1 MALKPIY
8 VWFAKRWTDSEWKNF
23 EADSDYRQAADI
35 VGLAAEE
42 LDLDATD
49 GSLFSYRVTGD
60 KIDDLLKLGRLQLP
74 QMLFSTPVDTSDTTK
89 GQMFLAKL
97 VQDQINRKN
106 VVTILQTVRA
116 LEPKLD
122 PGGSVSFYNPS
133 LNLPAVGLS
142 SSADAPGTGYM
153 IGINPVSES
162 IQVNRYGQQLLDF
175 FNTLTKSLPLILIG
189 VAAYK
194 LTEE

>member
-8 VWFAKRWTDSEWKNF
+8 VWFAKRWTDAEWKGF
-23 EADSDYRQAADI
+23 ESDSDYRKAADI
-35 VGLAAEE
+35 IGLAADD
-42 LDLDATD
+42 LDLDAAD
-49 GSLFSYRVTGD
+49 GSLFAYRVTGD

-74 QMLFSTPVDTSDTTK
+74 QLLFPTPVDPDDAAK

-97 VQDQINRKN
+97 VQGQINRKN

-122 PGGSVSFYNPS
+122 PGGNVSFYNPS

-162 IQVNRYGQQLLDF
+162 IQVNRYGQQLLNF

-194 LTEE
+194 LSEE